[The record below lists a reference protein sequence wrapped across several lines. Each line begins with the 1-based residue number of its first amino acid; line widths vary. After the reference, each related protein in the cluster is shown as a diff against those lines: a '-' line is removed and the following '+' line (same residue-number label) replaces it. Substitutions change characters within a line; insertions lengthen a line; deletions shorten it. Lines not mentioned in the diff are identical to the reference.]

1 MITQVR
7 RQGVLA
13 LVLAVLLMLS
23 TGLTA
28 QAAESDKTYTVT
40 ANLYCPGELN
50 TQLPGVT
57 AYLTNGN
64 NPLGIGGYEAAAEA
78 LAGVAGAAIA
88 RVAVGTSGTEPT
100 EGDTA
105 LTDAVSVAIQSVEY
119 PAAGTVRFN
128 FSIGYDVAVGKTI
141 REFGLLTA
149 DGRLFSRKVR
159 EGIEK
164 TEAMSIVGRW
174 DIII

>member
-1 MITQVR
+1 MEDR
-7 RQGVLA
+7 FAKPMR
-13 LVLAVLLMLS
+13 
-23 TGLTA
+23 
-28 QAAESDKTYTVT
+28 
-40 ANLYCPGELN
+40 GELR
-50 TQLPGVT
+50 LRVVDRAGRVVT
-57 AYLTNGN
+57 ESVGHNLIVA
-64 NPLGIGGYEAAAEA
+64 GGYEAAAEA

-88 RVAVGTSGTEPT
+88 RVAVGSSGTEPA
-100 EGDTA
+100 EGDTVI
-105 LTDAVSVAIQSVEY
+105 TDAVSVAVQSVEY
-119 PAAGTVRFN
+119 PSPGTVRFN
-128 FSIGYDVAVGKTI
+128 FSIGYDVAVGMTI